1 MDKKDRILNLT
12 QVKRLLKDKSISG
25 YAISQATGISESTI
39 SKVRTK
45 KCSFYSLSAKT
56 LLKLQK
62 LIDSDPT
69 LKNLKKKGK

>member
-12 QVKRLLKDKSISG
+12 KIKKLLKDTSISG
-25 YAISQATGISESTI
+25 YAISQATGVPESTI
-39 SKVRTK
+39 SRIRTK
-45 KCSFYSLSAKT
+45 KYSFHSLPAKT